1 MTLHHFLL
9 INDLRRISYIIPA
22 VYCLHSVVP
31 YFYIMNNIDL
41 NKQVANDWIKSF
53 NAHDLDKLISL
64 YAEDA
69 IHFSPK
75 LKVRQPET
83 KGWVTDKVAL
93 NDWWADA
100 FERLPTLQYELINLV
115 VGEQQVVLEYLRK
128 VNGEPDMMVAEFL
141 EIENG
146 LIIKSRVY
154 HG

>member
-1 MTLHHFLL
+1 M
-9 INDLRRISYIIPA
+9 
-22 VYCLHSVVP
+22 
-31 YFYIMNNIDL
+31 
-41 NKQVANDWIKSF
+41 ANDWIKSF

-83 KGWVTDKVAL
+83 KGWVTDKV
-93 NDWWADA
+93 A

>member
-1 MTLHHFLL
+1 
-9 INDLRRISYIIPA
+9 
-22 VYCLHSVVP
+22 
-31 YFYIMNNIDL
+31 MNNIDL

-128 VNGEPDMMVAEFL
+128 VNGEPDMMVVEFL